1 MWTRW
6 LIVMSRCSGYLV
18 RNRSP
23 NFGVSGSS
31 PPFVG
36 LYTDVFP
43 SRKRGNAWK
52 LLSAVTLAFIAS
64 SIGIATQMLA
74 FVTQCPLIDLF
85 PTDPT
90 TLAYR
95 LAVLHVV
102 SCRINV
108 RSALRVGRPYAYFA

>member
-1 MWTRW
+1 M
-6 LIVMSRCSGYLV
+6 MSRCPGYPV

-23 NFGVSGSS
+23 YLGVNGSFPS
-31 PPFVG
+31 FVG
-36 LYTDVFP
+36 CYTDVFP

-85 PTDPT
+85 PTDPK

-108 RSALRVGRPYAYFA
+108 GSSCCALVRC

>member
-1 MWTRW
+1 
-6 LIVMSRCSGYLV
+6 MSRRASYFVRDCSSY
-18 RNRSP
+18 
-23 NFGVSGSS
+23 FGVNSFFSS
-31 PPFVG
+31 FVG
-36 LYTDVFP
+36 RDYTDAFL

-85 PTDPT
+85 PTDPR

-108 RSALRVGRPYAYFA
+108 RSSCFARVGC